1 LLVFPAFCDKIPVM
15 TLLYEKIAMLP
26 PSLLPM
32 VEHFVDTLPKTDGSW
47 DDLDLKDTFVMHNK
61 DLVAASLSS
70 MDFWD
75 NAIDDEVW
83 NDV

>member
-1 LLVFPAFCDKIPVM
+1 M

-26 PSLLPM
+26 PTLLPM
-32 VEHFVDTLPKTDGSW
+32 AEDFVDSLPMTDGSR
-47 DDLDLKDTFVMHNK
+47 DDLSVKDILVMHSK

-70 MDFWD
+70 VDFWD

-83 NDV
+83 NDI